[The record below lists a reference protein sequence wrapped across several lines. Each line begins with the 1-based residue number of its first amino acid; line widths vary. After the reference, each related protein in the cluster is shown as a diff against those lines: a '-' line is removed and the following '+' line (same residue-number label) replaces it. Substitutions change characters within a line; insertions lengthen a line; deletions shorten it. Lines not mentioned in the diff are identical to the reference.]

1 MHKVTQLL
9 IDPDVLNQNTG
20 IWIGGEVAYVT
31 NWPLNSE
38 GQPLLHLFSI
48 DCNTLLQQHPILSS
62 LPPDKYI
69 SVFSSY
75 SASEYFLDQVTY
87 AGDELEWKENILAG
101 STYVS
106 VTSEP
111 LTSVCPIQS
120 IPLCGVRLTEMEIE
134 EQDFPA
140 FSFFSSMLPNGVNGI
155 SHLFEDYQFV
165 GQIYSAD
172 FPDPYQDIL
181 GLSDATGYL
190 LLRTGPASA
199 QAPLDGIFFVQ
210 TA

>member
-1 MHKVTQLL
+1 MHKVNQLS

-20 IWIGGEVAYVT
+20 MWIGGEIAYVT
-31 NWPLNSE
+31 DWPLNQES
-38 GQPLLHLFSI
+38 QPLLHLFSI
-48 DCNTLLQQHPILSS
+48 DCNTLLQQMHVPS
-62 LPPDKYI
+62 LPPGKYI
-69 SVFSSY
+69 SVFSTY

-87 AGDELEWKENILAG
+87 TGDELEWKENILAG
-101 STYVS
+101 CTYVS
-106 VTSEP
+106 VSSEP
-111 LTSVCPIQS
+111 LTSVSPIQS
-120 IPLCGVRLTEMEIE
+120 IPLCGVGLTEVEIE

-155 SHLFEDYQFV
+155 SHLLEDYQFV
-165 GQIYSAD
+165 GQIYSGD
-172 FPDPYQDIL
+172 FPHPYQDIL
-181 GLSDATGYL
+181 GLSDANGYL

>member
-69 SVFSSY
+69 SVFSTY
-75 SASEYFLDQVTY
+75 SASDYFLDQVTY

-120 IPLCGVRLTEMEIE
+120 IPLRGVGLTEMEIE

-140 FSFFSSMLPNGVNGI
+140 FSFFSSMLPNSVNGI
-155 SHLFEDYQFV
+155 THLLENYQFV
-165 GQIYSAD
+165 CQIYSAD
-172 FPDPYQDIL
+172 FPDPYQDIM
-181 GLSDATGYL
+181 GLSDANGYL

-199 QAPLDGIFFVQ
+199 QTPLDGIFFVQ

>member
-9 IDPDVLNQNTG
+9 IDPDHPNQNTG
-20 IWIGGEVAYVT
+20 VWIGGEVAYVT
-31 NWPLNSE
+31 NWPLNAE

-48 DCNTLLQQHPILSS
+48 DCNTLLQQHHILSS

-106 VTSEP
+106 ITSEP

-155 SHLFEDYQFV
+155 SHLLEDYQFV